1 MADTSSTVLRLVFG
15 TEVEGKT
22 ASMEFNNPKADVTQA
37 QIEALMNLIITKNV
51 VNTKNDRGIE
61 ALHLKKASQGSEP
74 CMVRKVGVS
83 VSTQSILDELEKE
96 FMKI

>member
-51 VNTKNDRGIE
+51 VNTKNG
-61 ALHLKKASQGSEP
+61 AL
-74 CMVRKVGVS
+74 
-83 VSTQSILDELEKE
+83 TTILDGGIVTRSFTDLVP
-96 FMKI
+96 